1 MTLFPVQY
9 IDEYVQSFLQGASGS
24 SSAVVPLQL
33 DALGKVKYDA
43 LARMGQ
49 SKDKVRTVRMTAGHF
64 ISSVYHRHIDT
75 VSVAALVS
83 HLDPGHMLFC

>member
-1 MTLFPVQY
+1 MHLRWAYFPLKFIIHDVTLFPVQY

-33 DALGKVKYDA
+33 DASGKVKYDA

-64 ISSVYHRHIDT
+64 VCNHKSVGFC
-75 VSVAALVS
+75 VS
-83 HLDPGHMLFC
+83 